1 MPSTEKTS
9 SRGPAHDTTHTGPTG
24 ANAEGKTMTPLMLM
38 VAVISAIASLL
49 YGYDTGIIS
58 GALLQISDDFG
69 LGSTME
75 QVVASGILLGA
86 VIGALACSQLSER
99 IGRHRTILIIST
111 VYVVGALLAAAS
123 PSAVTLAL
131 SRVVPGLA

>member
-1 MPSTEKTS
+1 MPSTHKAPTKQSATARTS
-9 SRGPAHDTTHTGPTG
+9 GEHTGPTG

-86 VIGALACSQLSER
+86 VIGALACSQL
-99 IGRHRTILIIST
+99 
-111 VYVVGALLAAAS
+111 
-123 PSAVTLAL
+123 
-131 SRVVPGLA
+131 